1 MIALHNLPPKTQSE
15 YRLLRGAKSNLD
27 HPSFPVLV
35 TLHGLNGFGL
45 LDLFHRA
52 IYGQSYDGRSL

>member
-35 TLHGLNGFGL
+35 TLHGLNGF
-45 LDLFHRA
+45 
-52 IYGQSYDGRSL
+52 RSA